1 MIPSNICFSQ
11 NTPIYLE
18 QISFSLQARLS
29 KYTKIK
35 LVAVQV
41 SITKL
46 CLEIQVEIGQDSQEI
61 EKANIVEAM
70 RIFLIPGPAAGEIM
84 VRAIIFAHLESQE
97 TQ

>member
-1 MIPSNICFSQ
+1 MD
-11 NTPIYLE
+11 
-18 QISFSLQARLS
+18 QISLSLQARLS

-46 CLEIQVEIGQDSQEI
+46 CLEIQVEIGQDFPEI

-70 RIFLIPGPAAGEIM
+70 RIFLIPGPAEGETM
-84 VRAIIFAHLESQE
+84 VRAIIFAHLVEQE

>member
-1 MIPSNICFSQ
+1 MD
-11 NTPIYLE
+11 
-18 QISFSLQARLS
+18 QISISLQARLS

-46 CLEIQVEIGQDSQEI
+46 CHVIQVEIGQDFPEI

-84 VRAIIFAHLESQE
+84 ARAIIFAHLEDQE
-97 TQ
+97 MQ